1 MATPETIFELRRTRS
16 HLVIVLVSEVDRR
29 LIPALH
35 FVAGLPSID
44 ARALHICVDPHE
56 TRQLAADWM
65 TLEIPWLPLHIRD
78 ATPGGV
84 AASLVEAVRDEAGH
98 SGPVT
103 VVVPELNLPKWW
115 QPLLHRRNARRI
127 AIQLQAVPGITA
139 VVAPQPL
146 PPRTET
152 STTP

>member
-16 HLVIVLVSEVDRR
+16 HLIIVLVSAVDRR

-56 TRQLAADWM
+56 TRQVAADWM

-78 ATPGGV
+78 ATPGGI
-84 AASLVEAVRDEAGH
+84 AASVVETVREEADH
-98 SGPVT
+98 PGPVT
-103 VVVPELNLPKWW
+103 VVVPELDLPRWW
-115 QPLLHRRNARRI
+115 QPLLHRRSARRI
-127 AIQLQAVPGITA
+127 AVELQAAPGITA

-146 PPRTET
+146 PPRTVP
-152 STTP
+152 SATP